1 MRMAGFGKA
10 VKIFSDNEEVQK
22 ILDSFPELNNGALG
36 FYEIT
41 ALQV

>member
-1 MRMAGFGKA
+1 MRMAGFGRP
-10 VKIFSDNEEVQK
+10 VKIFPDNEEVEK
-22 ILDSFPELNNGALG
+22 ILGSFPELNNGALG